1 MSSQTSRLI
10 LFLFCCISF
19 VGTFLWEFIL
29 NLINSN
35 KFQNCCNKKEKSI
48 SNNDSFQIRKFKTS
62 IGKRR
67 SKSLNLRT
75 SNISAFTSK
84 AINKNGYEYYF
95 IKDGNSVIG
104 YTGLKP
110 ENEKLFLSKLYILK
124 EYRGKQ
130 VASKTFD
137 FIERLA
143 KGKKLKAVW
152 LTVNRNN
159 NHAIEV
165 YKHKGF
171 VVTRTQVADIGNGFV
186 MDDYIFE
193 KIL

>member
-1 MSSQTSRLI
+1 MNI
-10 LFLFCCISF
+10 
-19 VGTFLWEFIL
+19 TFEQVKTEDQIKKLAEVANVVWHDAFKDIITLAQIEYMIE
-29 NLINSN
+29 
-35 KFQNCCNKKEKSI
+35 KFQ
-48 SNNDSFQIRKFKTS
+48 SFNALS
-62 IGKRR
+62 E
-67 SKSLNLRT
+67 
-75 SNISAFTSK
+75 
-84 AINKNGYEYYF
+84 AINKNNYEYYF
-95 IKDGNSVIG
+95 IKDDDKILG

-110 ENEKLFLSKLYILK
+110 ENGKLFLSKLYILR

-130 VASKTFD
+130 VASKAFG
-137 FIERLA
+137 FIENLA
-143 KGKKLKAVW
+143 GKKNLKAVW

-193 KIL
+193 KVIK